1 MFGVLL
7 SWLYISFLCWA
18 WGVLFMQLVKKI
30 TKEELQLPHFS
41 IICIIGLSVITI
53 IASAL
58 SLFMPLGSWWIQ
70 FIFIIPALLLF
81 SLSNVPYFFS
91 SLKRELSLLHMSSSV
106 LLGSL
111 LLLILVM
118 CTWTI
123 VHPDT
128 LGYHAQTMQWIEKFK
143 AVPGLVHL
151 HVRFGYQG
159 LWFVDSALFDFS
171 FTGKQG
177 VTFLNS
183 SVLFWFLLFIV
194 NRIDHNLFKA
204 GKKIYGLCWI
214 GFLSLSCWS
223 YTQVRLTATSAS
235 PDFIATIFVLAIIYL
250 LLAKGLRQLQQYV
263 WLVAALLCI
272 VAVTI
277 KLSVAPMLLIAFM
290 ALLLFMIRRKLK
302 VFLVCVSIGLLAFS
316 AFVARNVIT
325 SGYVIFPSTAVDIV
339 NVDWKYN
346 NGRTAQEK
354 NYITAYAKKPG
365 VVTKEEIDTVNN
377 LSTVEWLPGWWR
389 NRSIADKLIVLL
401 FFVSLIIS
409 IICIKK
415 IINAGFVA
423 LLILVTMLG
432 GVVFWFVNA
441 PDPRFGFGFIL
452 GFIGVVAY
460 LLLKEREIPGQKN
473 ILAMTLVG
481 LSIITLAYTA
491 YRFINFFQIEQLTTP
506 LGIPPSAYRT
516 FDCDGIKVNSPTNAE
531 FGTTP
536 VPCTDLNCDNFLPRG
551 IKIENG
557 FRAR

>member
-1 MFGVLL
+1 MLGVLL

-30 TKEELQLPHFS
+30 TKEELQIPHFS
-41 IICIIGLSVITI
+41 IICIVGLSVITI

-70 FIFIIPALLLF
+70 FIFIIPALFLF
-81 SLSNVPYFFS
+81 FLSNVPYFFA
-91 SLKRELSLLHMSSSV
+91 SLKKELSLLHMSSSV

-177 VTFLNS
+177 VIFLNS
-183 SVLFWFLLFIV
+183 SVLFWFLLFVV

-250 LLAKGLRQLQQYV
+250 LLAKGSSQLQQYV
-263 WLVAALLCI
+263 WLVAALLSI

-302 VFLVCVSIGLLAFS
+302 VFLVCVSIGLFTFS

-346 NGRTAQEK
+346 EGRTAQEK
-354 NYITAYAKKPG
+354 NYITAYAKKQG

-377 LSTVEWLPGWWR
+377 MTVGEWLPGWWR
-389 NRSIADKLIVLL
+389 NRSIADKVIVLL
-401 FFVSLIIS
+401 FFVSLITS
-409 IICIKK
+409 IIFIKK
-415 IINAGFVA
+415 LISSGFVA
-423 LLILVTMLG
+423 LLLLATMLG
-432 GVVFWFVNA
+432 GVVFWFVYA

-473 ILAMTLVG
+473 ILAITLVG

-491 YRFINFFQIEQLTTP
+491 YRFINFFQI
-506 LGIPPSAYRT
+506 
-516 FDCDGIKVNSPTNAE
+516 
-531 FGTTP
+531 
-536 VPCTDLNCDNFLPRG
+536 
-551 IKIENG
+551 
-557 FRAR
+557 